1 MLCPGF
7 LLASPPPQALELWP
21 FWAQGYRKG
30 VSHIQVLHTPP
41 NTHSLLAPM
50 SLKLASE
57 AWKGGKEGGQGWGE
71 RKGQG
76 KVVIYKAC
84 ALGTLVLDNNYST
97 LIN

>member
-41 NTHSLLAPM
+41 PTHTAFLPPCPLNWLLRP
-50 SLKLASE
+50 
-57 AWKGGKEGGQGWGE
+57 GKEGGQGWGE

>member
-1 MLCPGF
+1 
-7 LLASPPPQALELWP
+7 
-21 FWAQGYRKG
+21 
-30 VSHIQVLHTPP
+30 
-41 NTHSLLAPM
+41 M

-57 AWKGGKEGGQGWGE
+57 AWKGGKEGGQRWGE
-71 RKGQG
+71 RKGQW